1 MFVDTGETASTV
13 SLVTVTNPL
22 LVTKT
27 LVSNA
32 YLTGMN
38 NTNEAC
44 LSDINDTSELMPA
57 STNPKITTNFAV
69 VIVTSGECFIS
80 VVDTVRAPRT
90 IVIVSGESKVEI
102 LTAH

>member
-1 MFVDTGETASTV
+1 MFVDTGEIASTV
-13 SLVTVTNPL
+13 SLVTMTNPL

-38 NTNEAC
+38 NNNEAC
-44 LSDINDTSELMPA
+44 LSDIIDTSELMPA

-80 VVDTVRAPRT
+80 VVDTVSAPRT
-90 IVIVSGESKVEI
+90 IVIVSGESKV
-102 LTAH
+102 